1 MVFKNNILQML
12 SVIFAPTLVLFIDP
26 FKAMTSHIGNQPLQT
41 IQFVFIRFIN
51 LFHDD
56 HALRGAKLLTVRSE
70 VIQYLRFL
78 KLHKR
83 TGVSIRYFARG
94 CRIRDYDLT

>member
-1 MVFKNNILQML
+1 
-12 SVIFAPTLVLFIDP
+12 
-26 FKAMTSHIGNQPLQT
+26 MTSHIGNQPLQT
-41 IQFVFIRFIN
+41 IQFVFIRFVN

-56 HALRGAKLLTVRSE
+56 DALRGAKLLTVRSE

-94 CRIRDYDLT
+94 CRIRDYDLNLKSKYRKRVEQQKEEIVRWKKERERK